1 MRILYIFNS
10 LNFSGAELMYVQASE
25 TLKTRGYTLFALITA
40 EDDGNYRQ
48 QFEAHGFDIAKIPC
62 KPSISKRIVF
72 YSKLKRLIK
81 DKQIDI
87 VHVQRSDLFFVA
99 ACAAKACHAKCVYS
113 VNNTFTSHWYSYAWH
128 FIKRLLARRILNCKF
143 HCGSDTVYQHE
154 ASYYHNKGIVS
165 YWWYDEKDYY
175 PATAE
180 ERDAARKE
188 LSIDNNSF
196 VITTAGSCG
205 YQKHHEDIFEAL
217 SIIKNDIPNLL
228 FLHLGTGALENKE
241 REMCENLGL
250 TSNVRFCGNQKDF
263 RKYLIVSDLY
273 VMTSR
278 FEGLSNAT
286 IDALACKIPAVLY
299 NVTGLRDYNIS
310 GENTELIDEDPLLL
324 ANSIKRLYE
333 DHSRRQQLAESG
345 YNLVTHKYG
354 SKYCIDNLIN
364 TFYK

>member
-25 TLKTRGYTLFALITA
+25 TLIARGYQLFALITS
-40 EDDGNYRQ
+40 EDDGNYRR
-48 QFEAHGFDIAKIPC
+48 QFEAHGFSILKIPC
-62 KPSISKRIVF
+62 GSSVADKIGF
-72 YSKLKRLIK
+72 YAKLKELIEHYK
-81 DKQIDI
+81 IGI
-87 VHVQRSDLFFVA
+87 VHVQRNDLFFVS
-99 ACAAKACHAKCVYS
+99 ACATRACHAKCIYS
-113 VNNTFTSHWYSYAWH
+113 VNNTFTSNWYSYVYH
-128 FIKRLLARRILNCKF
+128 FMQRFVARRFLNCKF

-154 ASYYHNKGIVS
+154 ARYYKNKGIVS

-180 ERDAARKE
+180 ERAAARKE
-188 LSIDNNSF
+188 LSIDNNAF

-205 YQKHHEDIFEAL
+205 FQKHHEDIFEAL
-217 SIIKNDIPNLL
+217 SVIKDDIPNLL
-228 FLHLGTGALENKE
+228 FLHLGTGALENSEK
-241 REMCENLGL
+241 EMCDKLGL
-250 TSNVRFCGNQKDF
+250 MPNVRFCGNQQDF

-273 VMTSR
+273 VMSSR

-286 IDALACKIPAVLY
+286 IDALACRIPAVLY

-310 GENTELIDEDPLLL
+310 GDNTELIDENPILL
-324 ANSIKRLYE
+324 ANAIKRLYK
-333 DHSRRQQLAESG
+333 DRSRRQKLAENG
-345 YNLVTHKYG
+345 YNLVIRKYG